1 MLSCIFYIHGL
12 NLRRE
17 PKVLHLRCMLAS
29 NVVGF
34 VYILMQITFSVCHII
49 MGKRLISGNGSV
61 LLDFYCDKV
70 CLYIYTHTLL
80 LLCVNYLSFF
90 QQKNN
95 DFRFSCYVFLILWW
109 QWRFSLLL
117 FLSLKTYLKILT
129 HFLVFVHNH
138 KNESKKFSIIQFA
151 QKIIDTFFFLL

>member
-12 NLRRE
+12 NLRGE

-117 FLSLKTYLKILT
+117 FLFPWKLIWRYWLI
-129 HFLVFVHNH
+129 FLYVFTII
-138 KNESKKFSIIQFA
+138 KMSQFFFSIIQFA
-151 QKIIDTFFFLL
+151 QKIIDTFFL